1 MSMIMVTK
9 GRVADLSFLS
19 EGWHMDVTV
28 FISVLLET
36 TFLGLQ
42 NDKNKFTRV
51 LYLMN
56 KLPEI

>member
-1 MSMIMVTK
+1 MVTK